1 MAMTAREIE
10 KRYGIDASKL
20 DAIEES
26 AARGEL
32 PGEPGPVSAG
42 RPLKFGTALKMV
54 GYKEVPETV
63 EAIDR
68 RAGSLGM
75 TRSDYLRE
83 LVRKDLARA

>member
-1 MAMTAREIE
+1 MAITAKEIE
-10 KRYGIDASKL
+10 KKYGISASRL
-20 DAIEES
+20 DEIEER

-54 GYKEVPETV
+54 GYKEVPEIV

-75 TRSDYLRE
+75 TRSDYLRD

>member
-1 MAMTAREIE
+1 MAMTAKEIE
-10 KRYGIDASKL
+10 KKYGTSATKL
-20 DAIEES
+20 DGIEGK

-68 RAGSLGM
+68 RAESLGM
-75 TRSDYLRE
+75 TRSDYLRS

>member
-1 MAMTAREIE
+1 MTMSTAEIE
-10 KRYGIDASKL
+10 KKYGISTAKL
-20 DAIEES
+20 DEIDERAS
-26 AARGEL
+26 RGEL

-42 RPLKFGTALKMV
+42 RPLKFGTALSMV

-75 TRSDYLRE
+75 TRSDYLRD
-83 LVRKDLARA
+83 LVRKDLASA

>member
-1 MAMTAREIE
+1 MAMIAKEIE
-10 KRYGIDASKL
+10 KKYGVSASRLDEID
-20 DAIEES
+20 ER

-32 PGEPGPVSAG
+32 PGESGPVSVG

-68 RAGSLGM
+68 RAESLGM
-75 TRSDYLRE
+75 TRSDYLRN

>member
-1 MAMTAREIE
+1 MAMTAKEIE
-10 KRYGIDASKL
+10 RKYGISTSKL
-20 DAIEES
+20 EEVDER
-26 AARGEL
+26 AVAGEL
-32 PGEPGPVSAG
+32 PGESGPVSAG

-75 TRSDYLRE
+75 TRSDYLRS
-83 LVRKDLARA
+83 LVRQDLARA